1 MKTNKG
7 MGLSKK
13 YINIHK
19 LIKASDSKFL
29 KRLPDFAI
37 YMVKLIIRQN
47 EINRILSVYANFE
60 GVDFLPKIIDE
71 LNVKVEIVGKE
82 NLPENGRCFFVA
94 NHPFG
99 FVDGLILTSTVGE
112 KYGDFRAIGNDVF
125 RLIPHLKGNIAAV
138 NVFGTNSREYVIEL
152 ERVFSSD
159 IPITHFPAG
168 LVSRIKKGKVED
180 SDWQKG
186 FIKKAVANQRNVVP
200 FYFYGRNSLLFYF
213 IYIARKTI
221 GISKTMELVLLPH
234 ELFNKRNKTIRVKI
248 GKPISYSTFDKS
260 KSHYDWAQF
269 VKKQVYNLKNAI

>member
-1 MKTNKG
+1 MN
-7 MGLSKK
+7 LSKE

-19 LIKASDSKFL
+19 LIKASDSKLL

-37 YMVKLIIRQN
+37 YLIKLIIRQN

-71 LNVKVEIVGKE
+71 LNIKVEIVGKE

-99 FVDGLILTSTVGE
+99 FVDGLILTSLVAN
-112 KYGDFRAIGNDVF
+112 KYGDFRAIGNNVF
-125 RLIPHLKGNIAAV
+125 MLIPHLKGNIAAV
-138 NVFGTNSREYVIEL
+138 NVFGTNSREYVLEL
-152 ERVFSSD
+152 ERVFNSD

-200 FYFYGRNSLLFYF
+200 FYFFGRNSLLFYF
-213 IYIARKTI
+213 IYITRKTF
-221 GISKTMELVLLPH
+221 GISKTLELVLLPH

-248 GKPISYSTFDKS
+248 GKPISYSTFDMS
-260 KSHYDWAQF
+260 NSHHDWVQF

>member
-1 MKTNKG
+1 MD
-7 MGLSKK
+7 LSKE
-13 YINIHK
+13 YINIHR
-19 LIKASDSKFL
+19 LIKASDSKLL

-37 YMVKLIIRQN
+37 NLIKLIIRQN

-71 LNVKVEIVGKE
+71 LNIKVEIVGKE

-112 KYGDFRAIGNDVF
+112 KYGDFRAIGNNVF
-125 RLIPHLKGNIAAV
+125 MLIPHLKGNIAAV

-152 ERVFSSD
+152 ERVFNSD

-186 FIKKAVANQRNVVP
+186 FIKKAVAYQRNVVP

-213 IYIARKTI
+213 IYIARKTF
-221 GISKTMELVLLPH
+221 GISKTLELVLLPH

-248 GKPISYSTFDKS
+248 GKPISYSTFDMS
-260 KSHYDWAQF
+260 RSHYDWAQF
-269 VKKQVYNLKNAI
+269 VKKQVYNLKDIK

>member
-1 MKTNKG
+1 MD
-7 MGLSKK
+7 LSKE

-19 LIKASDSKFL
+19 LIKASDSKLL

-37 YMVKLIIRQN
+37 YLVKLIIRQN

-71 LNVKVEIVGKE
+71 LNIKVEIVGKE

-94 NHPFG
+94 NHSFG
-99 FVDGLILTSTVGE
+99 FVDGLILTNTVGE

-138 NVFGTNSREYVIEL
+138 NVFGTNSREYILEL
-152 ERVFSSD
+152 EKLFKSD

-168 LVSRIKKGKVED
+168 IVSRIRIGKVED

-186 FIKKAVANQRNVVP
+186 FIKKAVTYQRNVVP

-213 IYIARKTI
+213 IYIARKTF
-221 GISKTMELVLLPH
+221 GISKNLELVLLPH

-248 GKPISYSTFDKS
+248 GKPISYSTFDMS
-260 KSHYDWAQF
+260 RSHYDWAQF

>member
-1 MKTNKG
+1 MD
-7 MGLSKK
+7 LSKE
-13 YINIHK
+13 YINIHR
-19 LIKASDSKFL
+19 LIKASDSKLL

-37 YMVKLIIRQN
+37 YLVKLIIRQN

-71 LNVKVEIVGKE
+71 LNIKVEIVGKE

-99 FVDGLILTSTVGE
+99 FVDGLILTNTVGE

-138 NVFGTNSREYVIEL
+138 NVFGTNSREYILEL
-152 ERVFSSD
+152 EKLFKSD

-168 LVSRIKKGKVED
+168 IVSRIKKGKVED

-186 FIKKAVANQRNVVP
+186 FIKKAVMYQRNVVP
-200 FYFYGRNSLLFYF
+200 FYCYGRNSLLFYF
-213 IYIARKTI
+213 IYIARKTF
-221 GISKTMELVLLPH
+221 GISKNLELVLLPH

-248 GKPISYSTFDKS
+248 GKPISYSTFDMS
-260 KSHYDWAQF
+260 RSHYDWAQF

>member
-1 MKTNKG
+1 MQTTRE
-7 MGLSKK
+7 

-19 LIKASDSKFL
+19 LIKASDSKLL

-37 YMVKLIIRQN
+37 YLIKLIIRQN

-71 LNVKVEIVGKE
+71 LNIKVEIVGKE

-99 FVDGLILTSTVGE
+99 FVDGLILTNTVGE
-112 KYGDFRAIGNDVF
+112 KYGDFRAIGNNVF
-125 RLIPHLKGNIAAV
+125 MLIPHLKGNIAAV
-138 NVFGTNSREYVIEL
+138 NVFGTNSREYVIDL
-152 ERVFSSD
+152 EKVFNSD

-180 SDWQKG
+180 RDWQKS
-186 FIKKAVANQRNVVP
+186 FIKKAVASQRNIVP

-213 IYIARKTI
+213 IYIARKTF
-221 GISKTMELVLLPH
+221 GISKTLELVLLPH
-234 ELFNKRNKTIRVKI
+234 EIFNKRNKTIRVKI
-248 GKPISYSTFDKS
+248 GKPISYSTFDMS
-260 KSHYDWAQF
+260 RSHHDWAQF

>member
-1 MKTNKG
+1 MD
-7 MGLSKK
+7 LSKK

-29 KRLPDFAI
+29 KRLPDFAV
-37 YMVKLIIRQN
+37 YLVKLIIRQN
-47 EINRILSVYANFE
+47 EINRILSGYANFE

-71 LNVKVEIVGKE
+71 LNIKVEIVGKE

-99 FVDGLILTSTVGE
+99 FVDGLILTNTVGE

-125 RLIPHLKGNIAAV
+125 MLIPHLKGNIAAV
-138 NVFGTNSREYVIEL
+138 NVFGTNSREYILEL
-152 ERVFSSD
+152 EKLFKSD

-168 LVSRIKKGKVED
+168 IVSRIKKGKVED
-180 SDWQKG
+180 SDWQKA

-213 IYIARKTI
+213 IYIARKTF
-221 GISKTMELVLLPH
+221 GISKTLELVLLPH

-248 GKPISYSTFDKS
+248 GKPISYSAFDMS
-260 KSHYDWAQF
+260 RSHYDWAQF
-269 VKKQVYNLKNAI
+269 VKKQAYNLKNSI